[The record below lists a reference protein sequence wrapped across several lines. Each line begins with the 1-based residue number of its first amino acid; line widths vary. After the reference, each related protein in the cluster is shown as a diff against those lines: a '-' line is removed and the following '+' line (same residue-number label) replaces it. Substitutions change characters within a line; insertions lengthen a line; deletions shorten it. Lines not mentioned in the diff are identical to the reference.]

1 MVLIIHANKRK
12 AQAISDIFYYMGVLS
27 YAATPTEAYLEISEH
42 YRVALVVDPEELPDA
57 ESFVDKLRSYCRG
70 VPIFSI
76 CAHQSCR
83 DLSAFFDGCLPDNIY
98 SSTLIEEIVRYQKEH
113 NLPLSTKYTMAGIDA
128 SCDADAARIFDT
140 PITFTKT
147 ETMILRYL
155 TVAYPE
161 PKDAYSILRYAFK
174 PLRKP
179 EETSIRTHISVMN
192 KKFRAINGRNLFL
205 AIPNEGYVIST
216 PEMLS
221 AYKTA
226 N

>member
-27 YAATPTEAYLEISEH
+27 YAAAPIEAFSEISAL
-42 YRVALVVDPEELPDA
+42 YRAALVVDPEELPDTA
-57 ESFVDKLRSYCRG
+57 SFVDKLRSYGRG
-70 VPIFSI
+70 VPIFSVS
-76 CAHQSCR
+76 AQYPYH
-83 DLSAFFDGCLPDNIY
+83 DLTEIFDGCFPDDIY
-98 SSTLIEEIVRYQKEH
+98 SSNLIEEIVKYQKEH
-113 NLPLSTKYTMAGIDA
+113 NLPLSTQYTLSGIDA
-128 SCDADAARIFDT
+128 SCDADAVRIFDS
-140 PITFTKT
+140 PLTFTKT

-161 PKDAYSILRYAFK
+161 PKDAGSILRYAFK
-174 PLRKP
+174 PHRKP
-179 EETSIRTHISVMN
+179 EEASIRTHVSVMN
-192 KKFRAINGRNLFL
+192 KKFREIRGRNLFL